1 MNGADRNPVSTVT
14 VTASMEGENVA
25 VKVSPWRAPVFHTTL
40 LHIVFHGAAGDT
52 MRLEAK
58 DATQWGI
65 VAQPLPPQTVPAGGR
80 IPVNVKEG
88 QKGSRGGYNIILTTP
103 DGEITIDPEIF
114 ICK

>member
-14 VTASMEGENVA
+14 VTASVEGENIA

-40 LHIVFHGAAGDT
+40 LHIAFHGAADDT

-58 DATQWGI
+58 DATQWGK
-65 VAQPLPPQTVPAGGR
+65 VAQPLPPQEVKSGGR
-80 IPVNVKEG
+80 IPVNVKSG
-88 QKGSRGGYNIILTTP
+88 PLNTRGAYNIILTTK